1 MAFAGKAP
9 SGKAGRLPQHLAK
22 DGCAI
27 RIRDSELRKKV
38 AGARSQVTWASV
50 LSRLIVDN
58 TPSLPRPSP
67 PWGRGWTATG
77 VFFSRGGPGE
87 GVPAKLLVVNNN
99 AGQDTRWLGLGK
111 QSRQY
116 AEGRTRRE
124 VIKTPWAIRYS

>member
-99 AGQDTRWLGLGK
+99 AGQDTSSRWSVVSG
-111 QSRQY
+111 QDQ
-116 AEGRTRRE
+116 GR
-124 VIKTPWAIRYS
+124 KP